1 MAKAPVI
8 KFPRI
13 QAGYYGITRDGEFVG
28 YIMKEVND
36 DSKETNWW
44 VINDS
49 VPEKEP
55 FMVNTADAI
64 DSPDSLLREAKETAK
79 GFFLNE
85 QPQAISP
92 ISPLKEVEW
101 NETEE
106 EEEVPEPETEVEVPV
121 TVLMPELDEDD
132 LLQDD
137 SDFVLDDSNEFDL
150 NDELDLEDEF
160 EYVTSDEPE
169 LSLV

>member
-55 FMVNTADAI
+55 FMINTADAI

-79 GFFLNE
+79 NHFLNE
-85 QPQAISP
+85 KPTQSISP

-101 NETEE
+101 DEPVVGTEIE
-106 EEEVPEPETEVEVPV
+106 EEEVESSSS
-121 TVLMPELDEDD
+121 DEDD
-132 LLQDD
+132 EP
-137 SDFVLDDSNEFDL
+137 SFDL
-150 NDELDLEDEF
+150 TEDNDYNLDDELDLEDEF
-160 EYVTSDEPE
+160 EFVTENVEE
-169 LSLV
+169 LALV